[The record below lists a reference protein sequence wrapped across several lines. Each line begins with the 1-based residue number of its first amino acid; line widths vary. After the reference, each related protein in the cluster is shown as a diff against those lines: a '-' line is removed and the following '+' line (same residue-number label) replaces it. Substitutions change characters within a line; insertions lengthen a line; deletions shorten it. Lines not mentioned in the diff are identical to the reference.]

1 MLSSQ
6 HAEYCWNSSWV
17 VLGASSWIATAGA
30 IQVSSG
36 SNNARLNDRYALIVD
51 WDISFWT
58 SPCDYLFLSTRL
70 IGVVVTNIMVYGWIT
85 HSVLILSF
93 CLLQGCL
100 HIISF
105 FTLQITKCLAQYR
118 GTLVSQSGLRNH
130 NCDNSRWPLFLQIW
144 KDYGSKSNTN
154 FGVICDKTWD
164 ILEDELSVRH
174 VAISVGVIQ

>member
-1 MLSSQ
+1 MLNI
-6 HAEYCWNSSWV
+6 CWNSSWV
-17 VLGASSWIATAGA
+17 VRAASSWIATAGT
-30 IQVSSG
+30 IQVLPDPTMTCSES
-36 SNNARLNDRYALIVD
+36 LIVV

-70 IGVVVTNIMVYGWIT
+70 IGVVVTNTMVYGWIT

-174 VAISVGVIQ
+174 VAISVGVIQSG